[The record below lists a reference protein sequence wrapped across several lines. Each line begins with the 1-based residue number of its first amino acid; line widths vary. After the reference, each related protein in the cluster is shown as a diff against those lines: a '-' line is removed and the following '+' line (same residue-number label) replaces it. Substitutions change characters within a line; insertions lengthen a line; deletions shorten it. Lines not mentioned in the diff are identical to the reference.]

1 MLQLKK
7 LRKEKG
13 LTFKELSKELKK
25 HGTPISADSLAK
37 YERGARR
44 PKVENIRAIAE
55 YFGVSTAYLQGL
67 TDKRNETFT
76 PEQAQKFLDDYF
88 NKKVLPGKEKAAP
101 YDISTIKELSKQLIK
116 QNDKYTLHNY
126 AGLML
131 FITDHVLTGVPVS
144 KTSRNEAHQ
153 LLDNL
158 LDKDN

>member
-1 MLQLKK
+1 MNRLKE
-7 LRKEKG
+7 LRKEKN
-13 LTFKELSKELKK
+13 LTLDQISKQTGINRASYNNYENNKTEPKLK
-25 HGTPISADSLAK
+25 TWRTLADF
-37 YERGARR
+37 
-44 PKVENIRAIAE
+44 
-55 YFGVSTAYLQGL
+55 FGVSTAYLQGL
-67 TDKRNETFT
+67 TDKRNETIT
-76 PEQAQKFLDDYF
+76 PEQAQKVLDDYF
-88 NKKVLPGKEKAAP
+88 NKKVLPGKEEAAP